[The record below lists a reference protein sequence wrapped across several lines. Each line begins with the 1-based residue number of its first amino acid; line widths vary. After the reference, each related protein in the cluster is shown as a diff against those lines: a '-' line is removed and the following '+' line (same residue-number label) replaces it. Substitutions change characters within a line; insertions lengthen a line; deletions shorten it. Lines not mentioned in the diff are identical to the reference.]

1 MPDNDLANDFQ
12 KEFVKGDRLKHSEL
26 VTLYYV
32 VEESLSRQN
41 ALSSVEPAGG
51 EIII

>member
-1 MPDNDLANDFQ
+1 MPENDLANDFQ
-12 KEFVKGDRLKHSEL
+12 KECVKGDLLKHPEL

-32 VEESLSRQN
+32 VEESSAMQN
-41 ALSSVEPAGG
+41 PLISVEAAGG